1 MSRRCQ
7 VGFHFISLDD
17 LTDALVQ
24 RLWTARKEKGSIVI
38 TASMSAQIVNQ
49 AKPNEALTQVRVPFL
64 AHADTELDRIS
75 QAFYN
80 SSKAAVRMLSKT
92 LAAEWARQNIRVN
105 SVSPGYGVSPVF
117 RFPMAPR

>member
-1 MSRRCQ
+1 
-7 VGFHFISLDD
+7 
-17 LTDALVQ
+17 
-24 RLWTARKEKGSIVI
+24 
-38 TASMSAQIVNQ
+38 MSAQIVNQ

-64 AHADTELDRIS
+64 AHADTEPNRIS

-105 SVSPGYGVSPVF
+105 SVSPGYGADPVF
-117 RFPMAPR
+117 RFPMEPR